1 MIYSVF
7 QTAANYEEAIR
18 ILRSRYGNKQALIS
32 VHIDKLL
39 NLTPVI
45 SSKEIKSVRGLHD
58 EIEINVRSLKN
69 LDIASSHYGPIL
81 ISIVMSKLPDDIK
94 LIVSRTMASVSTK
107 ESDKEWKIDKLIR
120 ILKQEIESRE
130 MCYFVTNSS
139 EKPER
144 PHKKVMPG
152 IFTSSSLIT
161 AANEENPYSCVYC
174 GKNHASWKCFMVT
187 DVGSRK
193 TILRKKGRCFLCL
206 QSNHISILLDDVQ
219 MYEMQR

>member
-120 ILKQEIESRE
+120 ILKQEIESQE

-144 PHKKVMPG
+144 PHKKV
-152 IFTSSSLIT
+152 
-161 AANEENPYSCVYC
+161 
-174 GKNHASWKCFMVT
+174 
-187 DVGSRK
+187 
-193 TILRKKGRCFLCL
+193 IL
-206 QSNHISILLDDVQ
+206 
-219 MYEMQR
+219 